1 MRELFVYYRVRVG
14 REAQAQTIVDAFQ
27 SRLRQQVPGLAT
39 RLLRRPDEP
48 GPTRTWMEVYA
59 VAGGLS
65 DAGVD
70 DELQRTI
77 ETNAAALADCID
89 GVRHTEVFVPV
100 VRG

>member
-1 MRELFVYYRVRVG
+1 VRELFVYYRVHVG
-14 REAQAQTIVDAFQ
+14 RETQALVIVDAFQ
-27 SRLRQQVPGLAT
+27 ARLKRQVPGLVA
-39 RLLRRPDEP
+39 RLLHRPDES
-48 GPTRTWMEVYA
+48 GRTRTWMEVYA

-77 ETNAAALADCID
+77 ETFAAALADCID

-100 VRG
+100 ARA